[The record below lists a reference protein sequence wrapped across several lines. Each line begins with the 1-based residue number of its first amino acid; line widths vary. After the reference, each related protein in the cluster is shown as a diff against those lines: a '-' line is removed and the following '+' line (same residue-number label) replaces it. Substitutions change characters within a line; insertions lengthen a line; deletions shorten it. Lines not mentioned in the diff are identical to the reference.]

1 LSPLRERITAAELH
15 PVDFKEAWQG
25 DKQALEPVL
34 GVVDIPSMQ
43 AQETLKLNI
52 TQEGH
57 LAVFSSPGYG
67 KSTLMQAVA
76 LDLARVHNPARVHF
90 YLLDFG
96 TNGLLPLKNLPHV
109 ADTMSIDE
117 EEKIVKFTRRMLAEI
132 KRRKK
137 LLSEYSVASLA
148 MYERASG
155 NEEPIL
161 FILLDG
167 YEGFKGSKFEAG
179 LEKTITQ
186 IAREGAGIGL
196 HLLLSAGRQNAL
208 RMNLYSNIKTQIA
221 LKLIDDSE
229 ARVIVGRT
237 TLTIDD
243 LPGRGLIKLDEPE
256 LFQTAL
262 PAAGEDT
269 LQIIDAIQGEVQAMD
284 AHWTGPR
291 PEGIPMVPEVLYF
304 EDFKEKQT
312 VKNAFQSNQL
322 PLGVDFERVEAVTVD
337 IDKLKNLTVFSDQEE
352 ALLLLQKNLLQSIS
366 LLPNVKLII
375 IDSEG
380 NLADYQN
387 QSQTYVSGEQVTQ
400 FSEMILGEI
409 TRREEAND
417 RSSWVIFI
425 DKLDSF
431 IKTSK
436 IKDEDFKRIYE
447 KGPRVGLH
455 LIICSL
461 YGYMSSYETIPK
473 YVKANGKEA
482 IIGMRKSDQTIYDKP
497 YQANELM
504 LDIDEA
510 YYYVNNSYLKI
521 KCGR

>member
-1 LSPLRERITAAELH
+1 
-15 PVDFKEAWQG
+15 
-25 DKQALEPVL
+25 
-34 GVVDIPSMQ
+34 VVDIPSMQ
-43 AQETLKLNI
+43 AQETLKINL

-57 LAVFSSPGYG
+57 MAVFSSPGYG
-67 KSTLMQAVA
+67 KSTLMQTVA

-312 VKNAFQSNQL
+312 VK
-322 PLGVDFERVEAVTVD
+322 
-337 IDKLKNLTVFSDQEE
+337 
-352 ALLLLQKNLLQSIS
+352 
-366 LLPNVKLII
+366 
-375 IDSEG
+375 
-380 NLADYQN
+380 
-387 QSQTYVSGEQVTQ
+387 
-400 FSEMILGEI
+400 
-409 TRREEAND
+409 
-417 RSSWVIFI
+417 
-425 DKLDSF
+425 
-431 IKTSK
+431 
-436 IKDEDFKRIYE
+436 
-447 KGPRVGLH
+447 
-455 LIICSL
+455 IC
-461 YGYMSSYETIPK
+461 IPK
-473 YVKANGKEA
+473 
-482 IIGMRKSDQTIYDKP
+482 
-497 YQANELM
+497 
-504 LDIDEA
+504 
-510 YYYVNNSYLKI
+510 
-521 KCGR
+521 

>member
-1 LSPLRERITAAELH
+1 MTAEL
-15 PVDFKEAWQG
+15 
-25 DKQALEPVL
+25 
-34 GVVDIPSMQ
+34 
-43 AQETLKLNI
+43 
-52 TQEGH
+52 
-57 LAVFSSPGYG
+57 
-67 KSTLMQAVA
+67 
-76 LDLARVHNPARVHF
+76 
-90 YLLDFG
+90 
-96 TNGLLPLKNLPHV
+96 
-109 ADTMSIDE
+109 
-117 EEKIVKFTRRMLAEI
+117 

-167 YEGFKGSKFEAG
+167 YEGFKGSKFEEV

-312 VKNAFQSNQL
+312 VKSQNNLYGHLSIGLDFNLAEPISINYVKHNTVLLTGSSEENVEFLSSITKAASLKRETDIYLLDTHQFELVDNKKIVTGYLNEKNDIADLIEEIHEEMLERHEEYLEEIKEKGTIALEKFYSQYDEIILIWNRPLEIYEQL
-322 PLGVDFERVEAVTVD
+322 EATTKKLVDEIIESEGKMGISMIFGVQVGDLAKSYTD
-337 IDKLKNLTVFSDQEE
+337 LAKKLKINNYV
-352 ALLLLQKNLLQSIS
+352 
-366 LLPNVKLII
+366 II
-375 IDSEG
+375 
-380 NLADYQN
+380 
-387 QSQTYVSGEQVTQ
+387 T
-400 FSEMILGEI
+400 
-409 TRREEAND
+409 
-417 RSSWVIFI
+417 
-425 DKLDSF
+425 
-431 IKTSK
+431 
-436 IKDEDFKRIYE
+436 
-447 KGPRVGLH
+447 
-455 LIICSL
+455 
-461 YGYMSSYETIPK
+461 
-473 YVKANGKEA
+473 
-482 IIGMRKSDQTIYDKP
+482 MRMTDQTIYSPHKRIM
-497 YQANELM
+497 NEPVLEKK
-504 LDIDEA
+504 EA
-510 YYYVNNSYLKI
+510 YLYESGEICKI
-521 KCGR
+521 KIIE